1 MYYLAVC
8 DSDGK
13 CIGFLK
19 NNMEISKNPDNELNE
34 LMSFKK
40 KSDSNEKVM
49 QINLGHSLLPYGFPY
64 RVTPVKG

>member
-19 NNMEISKNPDNELNE
+19 NNMEISKNPDDELNE

-40 KSDSNEKVM
+40 KSDSNERVM
-49 QINLGHSLLPYGFPY
+49 QINLGHSLLPDGFPY
-64 RVTPVKG
+64 RVTTVKG

>member
-19 NNMEISKNPDNELNE
+19 NSMEISKNPDNELNE

-49 QINLGHSLLPYGFPY
+49 QINLGHFLLPYGFPY
-64 RVTPVKG
+64 RVPPVKG

>member
-19 NNMEISKNPDNELNE
+19 NNMEISKNPDDELNK

-49 QINLGHSLLPYGFPY
+49 QINLGHTLLPNGFLY
-64 RVTPVKG
+64 RVTTVKG

>member
-19 NNMEISKNPDNELNE
+19 NNMEISKKPDDELNE

-49 QINLGHSLLPYGFPY
+49 QINLGHSLLPDGFPH

>member
-19 NNMEISKNPDNELNE
+19 NNMEISKNPDDELSE

-49 QINLGHSLLPYGFPY
+49 QINLGHYLLPDGFPY
-64 RVTPVKG
+64 RVTTVKG